1 MTSQVFTI
9 HATTNTSGCLNDGV
23 SSTLTQA
30 SGIMFLTSDLWSG
43 NVVNQSDALGAGVFR
58 IPKGC
63 NFKIWENTL
72 YGAPATV
79 MVQSSSD
86 GYGSS
91 WTPVKTDTNPT
102 VNGELVIKHGARPII
117 IQSPDG
123 NKAVRFL
130 YNVNGTAETISG
142 NNNNIYADYTVEV
155 VESNLF

>member
-1 MTSQVFTI
+1 MY
-9 HATTNTSGCLNDGV
+9 
-23 SSTLTQA
+23 
-30 SGIMFLTSDLWSG
+30 LTSYLWSG
-43 NVVNQSDALGAGVFR
+43 NVVNQSDNLGASVFR

-63 NFKIWENTL
+63 NFKIWENTI

-79 MVQSSSD
+79 MVQASSD

-91 WTPVKTDTNPT
+91 WIPGKSDTNST
-102 VNGELVIKHGARPII
+102 VNNERAFRHSSRPIV

-130 YNVNGTAETISG
+130 YNVNGTADTISG
-142 NNNNIYADYTVEV
+142 NNNNVYADYTVEV